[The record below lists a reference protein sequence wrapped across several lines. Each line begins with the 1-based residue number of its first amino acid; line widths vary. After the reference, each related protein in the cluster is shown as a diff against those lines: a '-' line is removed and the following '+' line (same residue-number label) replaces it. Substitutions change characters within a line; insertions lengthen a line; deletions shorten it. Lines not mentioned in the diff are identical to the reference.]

1 MPNEKYKYLRE
12 DFGELPVRLEHLDIY
27 LNFLDDRVEAA
38 NCLRMT
44 AVQELD
50 RISLD
55 ACDLEIVSVEW
66 CSGPDSAESP
76 FGLNISPSKTS

>member
-1 MPNEKYKYLRE
+1 MPDEKNRYLRE

-27 LNFLDDRVEAA
+27 LNFFDDRVEAV

-44 AVQELD
+44 ARVDLD

-55 ACDLEIVSVEW
+55 ACDLEIRSVRMV
-66 CSGPDSAESP
+66 CRPRLGRRP
-76 FGLNISPSKTS
+76 PSV